1 MIRTRR
7 RSAESEERTSHD
19 RWLVSYA
26 DFITLLFAFFVVM
39 FAISQVDET
48 KLGRF
53 SESVQAATRTQ
64 DANAA
69 PQALPTDPAMD
80 LGGTVSPTTTTQGPV
95 PADGAA
101 SLRARLEGSLAD
113 AIRSGRVS
121 VVETPEGIVVRLND
135 RSFFDSGSSR
145 VSPNAEPDIARV
157 AEVLRGTD
165 FEVTIEGHT
174 DSRPIQNYIYRSN
187 WELSA
192 SRAASV
198 LTVLSERARIPV
210 TQLSVAGY
218 ADRKPLA
225 SNDTEEGRAR
235 NRRVEILVRGAR

>member
-7 RSAESEERTSHD
+7 RSAEGEERTSHD

-69 PQALPTDPAMD
+69 PQALPNDPAMD
-80 LGGTVSPTTTTQGPV
+80 LSGIVPPTPATQGPV
-95 PADGAA
+95 PTDGAA

-135 RSFFDSGSSR
+135 RSFFNSGSSR
-145 VSPNAEPDIARV
+145 VSSNAEGDIVRI
-157 AEVLRGTD
+157 AELLRGTTH
-165 FEVTIEGHT
+165 EVSIEGHT
-174 DSRPIQNYIYRSN
+174 DSRPIQNYMYRSN

-198 LTVLSERARIPV
+198 LTMLAERARIPV